1 MKNNQIIT
9 IICSLAL
16 LISAVSCKKYGYNIS
31 DGYPDDSKNVA
42 DGEIDTNMRNID
54 KSMYAKARVFP
65 GLVDQKEPRVV
76 DAKFTLDLNF
86 TNQTTQNLHISV
98 APQPQYST
106 GFYAAPGEL
115 VKIVVPEGIEGLTV
129 QIGGHTDNLS
139 GKYPLLRDPV
149 IFMRQRLYAGAN
161 YVRNLYGGT
170 IYIQPN
176 RAYEKPV
183 EFTIT
188 NACVSPDFVLGEMSN
203 DEWIAKVKASNV
215 PWLEFRTKRVV
226 FLIPRDRVIK
236 SFSSS
241 EPIND
246 PTKVMTLWNDVFE
259 KDFNGWMGLSD
270 DALNEKDRSP
280 QGAWRGVLD
289 IQLTAGYGH
298 NGFPFVG
305 YNDSEWFR
313 GMTSLKEISTSEG
326 MWGSYHEFGHNCQQ
340 GSIWSWSTLGET
352 TNNLFNFKVANRIGA
367 NYSKL
372 HPGVTGG
379 FPEAIKYA
387 SNPSV
392 TATAKNFDKDAA
404 MDDPFKRMTPFV
416 QIFEVYGYDA
426 MAHLYTEARRASR
439 TNPTDITKHNWV
451 YEKLSEYTKTDL
463 APFFDA
469 WGIDYSPNVA
479 AAVSAR
485 FPLLTK
491 QIWTYNPLTKTGGT
505 SPIVYKTTVDY
516 VSCPAQEGSIANLV
530 DGDLNTF
537 YHSKYSGIQA
547 GESYPFTFVLNA
559 GATQS
564 IKGMY
569 FYNRPGGNRAG
580 DGKNIEVYYSR
591 DNVNYEKVGNAVLPN
606 SNSKF
611 EYIFPNG
618 NISAKYFKVIV
629 KDGYT
634 TNPYVVFGELNLIK
648 P

>member
-1 MKNNQIIT
+1 MV
-9 IICSLAL
+9 L
-16 LISAVSCKKYGYNIS
+16 LISTVSCKKYGYNIS
-31 DGYPDDSKNVA
+31 DGYPDDSKNVE
-42 DGEIDTNMRNID
+42 DGQIDTNMRIID
-54 KSMYAKARVFP
+54 KSMYAKAKVFP

-76 DAKFTLDLNF
+76 NAKFTLDLNF
-86 TNQTTQNLHISV
+86 TDQTSQNLRISV

-139 GKYPLLRDPV
+139 GKFPLLRDPV
-149 IFMRQRLYAGAN
+149 IYMRQRLYAGAN

-259 KDFNGWMGLSD
+259 KDYNGWMGLSD
-270 DALNEKDRSP
+270 FAMHPKDRSP

-289 IQLTAGYGH
+289 IQLTVGYGH
-298 NGFPFVG
+298 SGFPFVG

-313 GMTSLKEISTSEG
+313 GMTSVKEISTSEG

-372 HPGVTGG
+372 HPAVTEG

-387 SNPSV
+387 SKPNG
-392 TATAKNFDKDAA
+392 TAIAKNFDKDVA

-416 QIFEVYGYDA
+416 QIFEIYGYGA
-426 MAHLYTEARRASR
+426 MTYLYTEARHASR

-469 WGIDYSPNVA
+469 WGIDYSANVA
-479 AAVSAR
+479 AAVSAK

-491 QIWTYNPLTKTGGT
+491 EVWTYNPLTKTGGN
-505 SPIVYKTTVDY
+505 SPIVYKTTVSY
-516 VSCPAQEGSIANLV
+516 VSCTPEEGSIEDLV
-530 DGDLNTF
+530 DNNPSTF
-537 YHSKYSGIQA
+537 YHSKYSNIQA
-547 GESYPFTFVLNA
+547 GESYPFTFILNA
-559 GATQS
+559 GATQP
-564 IKGMY
+564 IKGM
-569 FYNRPGGNRAG
+569 FFNGRPGGNRAG
-580 DGKNIEVYYSR
+580 DGKNIEIYYSR
-591 DNVNYEKVGNAVLPN
+591 DNVNYEKIGNAVLPN
-606 SNSKF
+606 SNSRF
-611 EYIFPNG
+611 EYLFPNG